1 MSSLTRKLL
10 NNEGLKAL
18 TTSDEYNEVRL
29 VQMKMSVPYMTVKLK
44 RTFNQKVLD
53 GSTIR
58 YWRIIGPACHPNL
71 NSDLSIQGLKDW
83 RVIR

>member
-1 MSSLTRKLL
+1 MSSLARKIL

-29 VQMKMSVPYMTVKLK
+29 VQMKLSVPYMTVKLK

-53 GSTIR
+53 GSVIK
-58 YWRIIGPACHPNL
+58 YWRVMGPACHPNL
-71 NSDLSIQGLKDW
+71 GSDLSIQGLTDW
-83 RVIR
+83 GIIR